1 MRRIGCGLLCL
12 LLVGCNDIFATTTTA
27 QDLALSTSYARG
39 RLSKGANLKI
49 SADSEC
55 VVLARK
61 NVQRR

>member
-27 QDLALSTSYARG
+27 QDLAG
-39 RLSKGANLKI
+39 
-49 SADSEC
+49 

>member
-1 MRRIGCGLLCL
+1 MSDDKDRTSAGVPWSAPCASVAGDCP
-12 LLVGCNDIFATTTTA
+12 
-27 QDLALSTSYARG
+27 QLSTSYARG

-61 NVQRR
+61 N